1 MKKLILLMVIALMTV
16 TSMVGACCVR
26 SELVHRSMHVAQF

>member
-16 TSMVGACCVR
+16 TSMVVMAGCKSA
-26 SELVHRSMHVAQF
+26 EK